1 MKFYNKI
8 EYNKKLNT
16 FKVDIYLKLNKASLN
31 DLLINDDDFEIQSRF
46 IYIKFKYI
54 KYYN

>member
-1 MKFYNKI
+1 MNFYNKI
-8 EYNKKLNT
+8 EYNKRLNT

>member
-1 MKFYNKI
+1 MNFYNKI

-16 FKVDIYLKLNKASLN
+16 FKVDIYLKLNKASLI
-31 DLLINDDDFEIQSRF
+31 INDDDFEIQSRF

>member
-1 MKFYNKI
+1 MNFYNKI